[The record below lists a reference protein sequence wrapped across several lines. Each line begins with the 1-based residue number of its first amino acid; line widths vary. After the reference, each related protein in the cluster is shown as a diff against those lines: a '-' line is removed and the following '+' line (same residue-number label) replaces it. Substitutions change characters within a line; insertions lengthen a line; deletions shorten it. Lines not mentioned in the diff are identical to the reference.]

1 MKKINFSLLIILL
14 LGLTVRLYKI
24 NLPLLEFYPSRQI
37 QTADIARNF
46 LRNNFNILNP
56 TVSYSGPGYT
66 PFLIEFPGY
75 NYAVAILYSIFGISE
90 VIGRYV
96 SLVGWLLSLI
106 LVYKIALKISS
117 KITANIAALFY
128 CLSPLSV
135 LISRSFQPDQ
145 WMLTFSLAGIYS
157 ILLWQGKNMFYFYLS
172 AIFISASILIKIPA
186 VIFTLIPISYLILKS
201 KKHLSKIHNYSYLT
215 IALLPVTLWFTYA
228 YFRNISGLP
237 TLGNFSLSNW
247 FGFEVFLNPK
257 YYLNIFGFEYNLV
270 LLPIGIILFV
280 IGVFQKLK
288 SNQSFLYCWLVGVI
302 LYFLIF
308 NKHNMTHEYYH
319 LPLLPIAVLFI
330 GIAGEK
336 IWTTIRINVVSRSI
350 LVSILIFTIFML
362 MISPTY
368 RRAYKPI
375 DRFSYV
381 TTVAVKIRSVT
392 KPSDLI
398 IGSMDSGP
406 SLVYYSNRNG
416 WQFAINREDTEAQFS
431 FYGIKNAKIIDPIE
445 DLENLRRQGAVIFAT
460 ANKSQFTANAI
471 FAKYMYSN
479 YPVITEN
486 NNFIIFSLT
495 SVK

>member
-1 MKKINFSLLIILL
+1 MNKINLFLIFIIIL
-14 LGLTVRLYKI
+14 GLSIRLYKI
-24 NLPLLEFYPSRQI
+24 NIPLLEFYPSRQI

-66 PFLIEFPGY
+66 PFLVEFPGY
-75 NYAVAILYSIFGISE
+75 NYLVAILYLIFGIHE

-96 SLVGWLLSLI
+96 SLVGWFLSLI

-117 KITANIAALFY
+117 KTTANIAALFY
-128 CLSPLSV
+128 SISPLSV

-157 ILLWQGKNMFYFYLS
+157 ILLWQRKKMFYFYLS
-172 AIFISASILIKIPA
+172 AVFVSVSILAKIPA
-186 VIFTLIPISYLILKS
+186 VIFTLIPISYLVLKS
-201 KKHLSKIHNYSYLT
+201 KKDSFKIRNYLYLT
-215 IALLPVTLWFTYA
+215 ISLLPGTFWFIYT

-237 TLGNFSLSNW
+237 TSGIFSLSNW

-288 SNQSFLYCWLVGVI
+288 PNQKFLYFWLGGII

-319 LPLLPIAVLFI
+319 LPFLPIAVLFI
-330 GIAGEK
+330 GFAGEK
-336 IWTTIRINVVSRSI
+336 VWTAIYINVVLRGI
-350 LVSILIFTIFML
+350 LISVLIFTIFLL
-362 MISPTY
+362 MIFPTY
-368 RRAYKPI
+368 QRAYKPI

-381 TTVAVKIRSVT
+381 TSAADKIRSVT

-416 WQFAINREDTEAQFS
+416 WLFDVNRKDAETLFN
-431 FYGIKNAKIIDPIE
+431 FYGVKNAKIINPIE
-445 DLENLRRQGAVIFAT
+445 DLEDLRRQGAVIFAS
-460 ANKSQFTANAI
+460 ANKSQFTANAT

-486 NNFIIFSLT
+486 DNFIIFSLT
-495 SVK
+495 SAK